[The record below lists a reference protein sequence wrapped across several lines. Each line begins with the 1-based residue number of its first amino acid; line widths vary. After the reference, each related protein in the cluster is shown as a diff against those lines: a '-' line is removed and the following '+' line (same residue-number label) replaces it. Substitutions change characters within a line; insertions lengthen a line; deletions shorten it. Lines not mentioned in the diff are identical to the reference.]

1 MSEWGALPPDVNSA
15 RFWLGEGAGSFFAS
29 AAQLEALAAALLGIL
44 GGHEGVA
51 AALAGSW
58 AAPTGEIAVEANQ
71 PYAAWLATVF
81 GMLQHAAMSIQTAG
95 TAFETNKAATP
106 TPLEVEENQTEH
118 VTLQANNFLGML
130 TPLIVANR
138 TRYFSDM
145 WVRSAANMYSYAAA
159 SAGTVQAIPPLP
171 PPPPTASPM
180 AGDPTAAAAL
190 AGKQPM
196 KEALKAADPTE
207 AVSSTVMP
215 MLSQLG
221 QLPSQAGQVL
231 QGPQGALSSLTQ
243 GPQQA
248 IQPFMSMFQQF
259 GGGLNGLD
267 AAGLSE
273 TAAGSSWLSGFPPA
287 GGPVS
292 ASLSGGGGFG
302 GGGSALSGA
311 MSPLR
316 GPVSWSSTVNAASP
330 EASLVSRV
338 TEARAATTVPAASPA
353 MGGSGMM
360 APMMAGGH
368 QAGSNDD
375 KRSAS
380 EQSASTLT
388 AAADLYRAPTSV
400 PIVTGASGSQFS
412 NGEGG
417 R

>member
-15 RFWLGEGAGSFFAS
+15 RFWLGPGAGTFFTS
-29 AAQLEALAAALLGIL
+29 AAQLEALAAMLMGVL

-58 AAPTGEIAVEANQ
+58 AAPTGEIAVAANQ
-71 PYAAWLATVF
+71 PYATWLATVF
-81 GMLQHAAMSIQTAG
+81 GMLQHAAMSISAAG
-95 TAFETNKAATP
+95 SSFETNKAATP

-118 VTLQANNFLGML
+118 VTLQANNFLGLL

-145 WVRSAANMYSYAAA
+145 WVRSASNMYSYAAA
-159 SAGTVQAIPPLP
+159 SASTVQAIPPLP
-171 PPPPTASPM
+171 PPPTTAAPM
-180 AGDPTAAAAL
+180 AGDPTSAAAL

-196 KEALKAADPTE
+196 KEALQAADPTE
-207 AVSSTVMP
+207 AMSSTVMP

-248 IQPFMSMFQQF
+248 LQPFMSMFQQF
-259 GGGLNGLD
+259 GGLNGLD
-267 AAGLSE
+267 AAGLSQ
-273 TAAGSSWLSGFPPA
+273 TSSWLSGFPPA

-330 EASLVSRV
+330 EASLVSRL
-338 TEARAATTVPAASPA
+338 TEARAATTAPAASPA

-360 APMMAGGH
+360 APMMTGAH
-368 QAGSNDD
+368 QAGSDED

-380 EQSASTLT
+380 EESASTLT
-388 AAADLYRAPTSV
+388 AAADLYRAPTNV
-400 PIVTGASGSQFS
+400 PIVTGASGSHFS

>member
-15 RFWLGEGAGSFFAS
+15 RFWLGPGASTFFAS
-29 AAQLEALAAALLGIL
+29 AAQLEALAGMLMGVL

-58 AAPTGEIAVEANQ
+58 AAPTGEIAIAANQ
-71 PYAAWLATVF
+71 PYATWLATVF
-81 GMLQHAAMSIQTAG
+81 GMLQHAAMSIQSAG

-118 VTLQANNFLGML
+118 VTLQANNFLGLL
-130 TPLIVANR
+130 TPLIIANR

-145 WVRSAANMYSYAAA
+145 WVRSASNMYSYAAA
-159 SAGTVQAIPPLP
+159 SAATVQAIPPLP
-171 PPPPTASPM
+171 PPPPTAAPM

-196 KEALKAADPTE
+196 KEALQAANPTE
-207 AVSSTVMP
+207 AMSSTVMP
-215 MLSQLG
+215 MLSSLG
-221 QLPSQAGQVL
+221 QLPSQAGQLV
-231 QGPQGALSSLTQ
+231 QGQGALSSLTQ

-248 IQPFMSMFQQF
+248 IQPLMSMFQQF
-259 GGGLNGLD
+259 GGLNALD

-273 TAAGSSWLSGFPPA
+273 AAAGSSWLSGFPAA
-287 GGPVS
+287 GGPVT
-292 ASLSGGGGFG
+292 ASLGGGAGGFG
-302 GGGSALSGA
+302 GGGAALSGA

-316 GPVSWSSTVNAASP
+316 GPVSWSSTVNAAAP
-330 EASLVSRV
+330 EATMVSRV
-338 TEARAATTVPAASPA
+338 AEARAASTVPAASPA
-353 MGGSGMM
+353 MGGAGMM
-360 APMMAGGH
+360 APMMAGAH
-368 QAGSNDD
+368 QPGSNED
-375 KRSAS
+375 KRDGSDASA
-380 EQSASTLT
+380 ATLT
-388 AAADLYRAPTSV
+388 SAADFYRAPTSV